1 MLTAQ
6 GRQAARDS
14 VGEQQRTTPTY
25 AHSKA
30 GPFKGRSLRD
40 LRAQQK
46 AAASCSL
53 PVPTKADITKALVNL
68 TAARALARTAIAN
81 ASQAQQGAYR
91 SLVQK
96 LRSGHRATFVAIGGS
111 MVRGAGCNDPAASR
125 EFNNCSYPNRLAEWL
140 RCKYGAGVHFANRAT
155 GGTPTSAILPQI
167 PSLVGVGTSI
177 RPSLSEQHAPPSS
190 AEFDAMY
197 RDLNMR
203 DQPLLLSPDFALI
216 DFSVNDRFDDSEWGN
231 NVTTSRVA
239 ASTEALLRY
248 LLAERPMRASVSQRK
263 YLRTARL
270 LSSGLGLPSPPN
282 FSSCTT

>member
-1 MLTAQ
+1 MTTQ
-6 GRQAARDS
+6 QVRDRN
-14 VGEQQRTTPTY
+14 VEQTQTTPIY
-25 AHSKA
+25 KLSKA
-30 GPFKGRSLRD
+30 GPNRD
-40 LRAQQK
+40 SRAQQE

-53 PVPTKADITKALVNL
+53 PVPSKVDSTRALVNL
-68 TAARALARTAIAN
+68 TAVRALAHTAIAN
-81 ASQAQQGAYR
+81 ASQAQQGAYQ

-155 GGTPTSAILPQI
+155 GGTPTSAVLPQI
-167 PSLVGVGTSI
+167 PSLVGLGTSI
-177 RPSLSEQHAPPSS
+177 RPSLSEQHAPLSS
-190 AEFDAMY
+190 TEFDAMF

-203 DQPLLLSPDFALI
+203 DQPLLLPPDFVLI

-263 YLRTARL
+263 SLRATE
-270 LSSGLGLPSPPN
+270 GPPVK
-282 FSSCTT
+282 C